1 MSWGQLNFQEGI
13 RTTIEFLNYF
23 HDYIIVILLLIITFV
38 TYIFLYV
45 SVSPYMDKYTID
57 SHVLET
63 IWTVIPIVIL
73 LFIAFPS
80 LGLLYLIEEVS
91 KPSLTVKVVGHQW
104 YWEYQYSNSW
114 FNYSFD
120 SYMVHELDSAPLY
133 YTLDVDNRLVLPTMA
148 NILFLITSAD
158 VLHSWTVPTL
168 GIKVDAMPGR
178 LNYLTSKSMFS
189 GVYYGQCSE
198 ICGSNHSFIPIV
210 LEFVPIAS
218 YLSYISTL

>member
-1 MSWGQLNFQEGI
+1 
-13 RTTIEFLNYF
+13 
-23 HDYIIVILLLIITFV
+23 
-38 TYIFLYV
+38 
-45 SVSPYMDKYTID
+45 
-57 SHVLET
+57 
-63 IWTVIPIVIL
+63 
-73 LFIAFPS
+73 
-80 LGLLYLIEEVS
+80 
-91 KPSLTVKVVGHQW
+91 
-104 YWEYQYSNSW
+104 
-114 FNYSFD
+114 
-120 SYMVHELDSAPLY
+120 MVHELDSAPLY

>member
-45 SVSPYMDKYTID
+45 SVSPHMDKYTID